1 MPIIKKTTTS
11 LYIRVKD
18 EKGNAF
24 ICPIDSLIDTEK
36 ATEEELANCVDDA
49 VVGRY
54 AGNIDIVDKNK

>member
-1 MPIIKKTTTS
+1 V
-11 LYIRVKD
+11 RVKD
-18 EKGNAF
+18 EKGNSF